1 MTLCA
6 GYPGILCVVGIEPSI
21 QLGIVAYVE
30 RDLAFPSTTHTS
42 PSPWFHYTVLLR
54 VCARSAELLL
64 KSEHKKYISI
74 WQKFSLLGTSSA
86 VMPLAQ
92 ALEVLLQ
99 RLSALK
105 DPLNLMHGP
114 PSVGLG
120 LENTMSAQLARYAG
134 DGRGYVRHR
143 DTPKSAGDS
152 EEAERKVCASMMIPS
167 WLEDV
172 GYFVI
177 YYSGDAGRRVSLFV
191 FRRVLIVVRWFTTV
205 APS

>member
-1 MTLCA
+1 MSLCA
-6 GYPGILCVVGIEPSI
+6 GYPPRGYPCIVGIQPSI
-21 QLGIVAYVE
+21 QLGVVASVE
-30 RDLAFPSTTHTS
+30 RDLAFTSTTQNS
-42 PSPWFHYTVLLR
+42 PSPWYHYTGLLR
-54 VCARSAELLL
+54 VCALPGEHLL
-64 KSEHKKYISI
+64 KSEHKKNVSI
-74 WQKFSLLGTSSA
+74 WQNISLLGTSSA

-152 EEAERKVCASMMIPS
+152 LEAERKVCAIIVLSMTIPS
-167 WLEDV
+167 WLE
-172 GYFVI
+172 
-177 YYSGDAGRRVSLFV
+177 
-191 FRRVLIVVRWFTTV
+191 
-205 APS
+205 